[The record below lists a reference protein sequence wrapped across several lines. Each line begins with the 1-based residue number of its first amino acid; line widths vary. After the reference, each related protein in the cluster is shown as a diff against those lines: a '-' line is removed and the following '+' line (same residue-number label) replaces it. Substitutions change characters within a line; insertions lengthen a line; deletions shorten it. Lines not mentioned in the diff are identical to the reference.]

1 MEEAGGKLIG
11 KVLGEAKVFF
21 VDKVWG
27 AIRLLE
33 GVEACC
39 KDKDGKRHS
48 KVWVENGRVQVGV
61 TRRCIIYL
69 YSFFL
74 RGKDA
79 PNLTDL
85 KASGERGQFNGGG
98 KRLYANSIWK
108 VHGRIG
114 EAVWIQVGIDE
125 VQSRKEQLTCCLV
138 GDGVSVQI

>member
-1 MEEAGGKLIG
+1 ML
-11 KVLGEAKVFF
+11 
-21 VDKVWG
+21 
-27 AIRLLE
+27 
-33 GVEACC
+33 
-39 KDKDGKRHS
+39 S
-48 KVWVENGRVQVGV
+48 KYG
-61 TRRCIIYL
+61 
-69 YSFFL
+69 FFL

-79 PNLTDL
+79 PNLSDL

-138 GDGVSVQI
+138 GRWGECSDLGLEVCLLNRWVTLNWPLSGGVKISLL